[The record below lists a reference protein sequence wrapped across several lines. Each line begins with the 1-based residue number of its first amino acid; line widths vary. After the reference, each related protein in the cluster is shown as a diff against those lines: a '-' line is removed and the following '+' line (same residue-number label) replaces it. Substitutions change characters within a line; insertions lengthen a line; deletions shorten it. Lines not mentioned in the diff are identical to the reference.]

1 MVFHLPF
8 TPSSVPP
15 TWWAMLQLPPL
26 TAPCLFLELRA
37 HPASSG
43 RLIPP
48 ASQAARR
55 PPWKPLRHL
64 GGPTKCPPSSAG
76 VACTCWGFEVPQ
88 GGLPRPPSISFCLTY
103 CACGLLS
110 AGFRII
116 APLPSA
122 VCSWWVRWILSEA
135 SPLLC
140 GCHCPVRD
148 VVCPIIVEVETP
160 RSDS

>member
-1 MVFHLPF
+1 LVFHLPF

-88 GGLPRPPSISFCLTY
+88 GGLPRPPSITHTQPLCFSHEVSHVVELLLTLG
-103 CACGLLS
+103 ARQPSSSRGR
-110 AGFRII
+110 AGPHVDGAKPAGALELRGAF
-116 APLPSA
+116 LF
-122 VCSWWVRWILSEA
+122 
-135 SPLLC
+135 
-140 GCHCPVRD
+140 
-148 VVCPIIVEVETP
+148 
-160 RSDS
+160 